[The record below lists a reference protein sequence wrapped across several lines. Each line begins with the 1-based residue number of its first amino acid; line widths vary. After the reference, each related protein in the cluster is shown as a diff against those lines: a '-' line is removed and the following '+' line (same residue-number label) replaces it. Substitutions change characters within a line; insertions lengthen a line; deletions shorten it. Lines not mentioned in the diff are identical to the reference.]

1 MSSEHYIKQREER
14 LAENRLKLERR
25 EAIRP
30 LREMLEDTAF
40 GIHLPPWVGTRKVA
54 VTFDSQSRAIA
65 WEDCSN
71 REIVA
76 GLQRDM
82 LGDAE
87 DWIASTWEDVVAP

>member
-40 GIHLPPWVGTRKVA
+40 GIRLPWVGTRKAA
-54 VTFDSQSRAIA
+54 VTFGSQSRAIA

-76 GLQRDM
+76 ELQRDM

-87 DWIASTWEDVVAP
+87 DWIASAWKGVVAP

>member
-1 MSSEHYIKQREER
+1 MSDHYKALMAER
-14 LAENRLKLERR
+14 RAEKRLKLERR

-40 GIHLPPWVGTRKVA
+40 GIRLPWVGTRKVA
-54 VTFDSQSRAIA
+54 VTFGSQSRAIA
-65 WEDCSN
+65 WADCSN
-71 REIVA
+71 RAIVA

-87 DWIASTWEDVVAP
+87 DWIAAAWEGVVAP